1 MFILFDYNNCT
12 AVCVKRVL
20 RHEVTIQNS
29 ARLFDCKYYTPRY
42 NKQLKQW
49 CFYVPNPQGGKH
61 FRYILPQEFTKDW
74 KIPQR
79 IKRTGAP

>member
-1 MFILFDYNNCT
+1 MFILLDDNNCK

-20 RHEVTIQNS
+20 RNEIAILKS
-29 ARLFDCKYYTPRY
+29 ARLFDCKYYKPQY
-42 NKQLKQW
+42 IKQLKQW

-61 FRYILPQEFTKDW
+61 FKYILPEEFTKDW

-79 IKRTGAP
+79 IKRKGV